1 MALLRAAMALMA
13 LVSALAAA
21 AATALEG
28 AAPREPAECKAH
40 GETCSQAGLALLQ
53 ASRRMSVQA
62 SSQLEDAKGPRPR
75 IHIVAATGVGYM
87 QRAAIMQ
94 ELVRPTMGEQDS
106 LTFVCEAGC
115 RNDASSGVLGN
126 VIEMPDNVFP
136 GGRCT
141 VWNGNNCS
149 GYERSSMKFVYGFLH
164 EVRRLLT
171 EGGAMPQWWMIKDDD
186 TYVDVDRLA
195 RGLQSFERKHTDLVS
210 IVKWPKTTA
219 TRLARTGWPPERPE
233 SPGNPEF
240 WAAGGSGVLLSAALA
255 EKMAKDYANQWI
267 SRQAWA
273 IANDC
278 RHYPRGTTNCTKTCY
293 DYQLAWILMW
303 APGAAMEV
311 RPELFDATCHLGYWM
326 QHIKSDWAQCPPG
339 LEPALLAYEQKV
351 AAAGL
356 STKGVAKFTR
366 LRADIE
372 GYERWERRARLGTA
386 ESEQY

>member
-1 MALLRAAMALMA
+1 MARLRADMASMA
-13 LVSALAAA
+13 LVVVLAAA

-28 AAPREPAECKAH
+28 AASGEPAECKADV
-40 GETCSQAGLALLQ
+40 LLQ
-53 ASRRMSVQA
+53 ASTGRRMRA
-62 SSQLEDAKGPRPR
+62 SSSSEEAASPRPR
-75 IHIVAATGVGYM
+75 IHIVAPTGAGYM

-115 RNDASSGVLGN
+115 QSDASSGALGK
-126 VIEMPDNVFP
+126 VIEMPDSIFP

-141 VWNGNNCS
+141 VRTGESCS
-149 GYERSSMKFVYGFLH
+149 GYELSQMKFVYGLLH
-164 EVRRLLT
+164 EVQRLLK
-171 EGGAMPQWWMIKDDD
+171 EGGPMPQWWMIKDDD

-195 RGLQSFERKHTDLVS
+195 RGLKGYERKHTDLVS
-210 IVKWPKTTA
+210 IVRCPKKNG
-219 TRLARTGWPPERPE
+219 TRFADTGWPRQIPNSLRRPD
-233 SPGNPEF
+233 F
-240 WAAGGSGVLLSAALA
+240 WATGGSGVLLSAALA